1 MTNLRIGARKRH
13 EIRRADETARLRMA
27 ALLPGAADLP
37 DTEPSVY
44 TASPPAPGADGPHA
58 DPSGGGTAGG
68 VPPSFPPAGGEP
80 GHSNPSHP
88 VNPVNPVNPVKGADP
103 PGPPGPP
110 APPDPPG
117 LPDPSGS
124 PGLPGLLG
132 PPGHPLA
139 LDRRAAVGLLVL
151 LLLTLGYGVQH
162 FWLAR
167 PQSVEVPTAAVAP
180 PAPTGALGAGLP
192 GDGPGPPGGETGGGA
207 PVVVVVDIGG
217 RVATPG
223 VHALPNGSRVADA
236 LRVAGGALPGT
247 DIRNL
252 NLARVLADGEQI
264 LVGEPSPQP
273 PAGAGPGP
281 PPAGP
286 SKQPVSLNRATLE
299 QLDTLPGVGPTL
311 AQRILAFRASHGG
324 AFRSLDQ
331 LRQVSGVGE
340 HIYAELRP
348 LLTL

>member
-13 EIRRADETARLRMA
+13 EIRRANETARLRMA

-44 TASPPAPGADGPHA
+44 TASPPGRGDGGPHGGPHVGA
-58 DPSGGGTAGG
+58 SEGPSGDASGGPSDGG
-68 VPPSFPPAGGEP
+68 VAKGAPPGPTSEGGEP
-80 GHSNPSHP
+80 GPSDP
-88 VNPVNPVNPVKGADP
+88 AVDAVP

-110 APPDPPG
+110 
-117 LPDPSGS
+117 L
-124 PGLPGLLG
+124 
-132 PPGHPLA
+132 PPGHPLM
-139 LDRRAAVGLLVL
+139 LERRAAVGLLVL
-151 LLLTLGYGVQH
+151 LLLAVGYGVQH

-167 PQSVEVPTAAVAP
+167 PQPVEVPTVAIGPVAP
-180 PAPTGALGAGLP
+180 TETPGTGLP
-192 GDGPGPPGGETGGGA
+192 GDGPGPPGDGSGGGA
-207 PVVVVVDIGG
+207 PAVVVVDIGG
-217 RVATPG
+217 RVSTPG
-223 VHALPNGSRVADA
+223 VHTLPNGSRVADA
-236 LRVAGGALPGT
+236 LRVAGGPLPGT
-247 DIRNL
+247 DTRNL

-273 PAGAGPGP
+273 AAGAGPGP

-311 AQRILAFRASHGG
+311 AQRIIAFRASHGG

-340 HIYAELRP
+340 RTYAELRP

>member
-13 EIRRADETARLRMA
+13 EIRRAHETARLRMA
-27 ALLPGAADLP
+27 ALLPGAAELP

-44 TASPPAPGADGPHA
+44 TASPPGRGDGGPRGGPQGSPQGGASEGASESVPGGPSDYGVAKRVAPGPE
-58 DPSGGGTAGG
+58 SE
-68 VPPSFPPAGGEP
+68 GGEP
-80 GHSNPSHP
+80 GSSVPA
-88 VNPVNPVNPVKGADP
+88 VGAVGAVGEVP
-103 PGPPGPP
+103 PGPP
-110 APPDPPG
+110 
-117 LPDPSGS
+117 L
-124 PGLPGLLG
+124 

-139 LDRRAAVGLLVL
+139 LERRAAVGLLVL
-151 LLLTLGYGVQH
+151 LLLAVGYGVQH

-167 PQSVEVPTAAVAP
+167 PQPVEVPTVAVGP
-180 PAPTGALGAGLP
+180 VAPTGTPGAGLP
-192 GDGPGPPGGETGGGA
+192 GDGPGPPGGDTGGRA
-207 PVVVVVDIGG
+207 PAAVVVVDIGG

-223 VHALPNGSRVADA
+223 VHTLPNGSRVADA
-236 LRVAGGALPGT
+236 LRVAGGPLPGT
-247 DIRNL
+247 DTRNL

-273 PAGAGPGP
+273 AAGAGPGPPPGP

-311 AQRILAFRASHGG
+311 AQRIIAFRASHGG

-340 HIYAELRP
+340 RIYAELRP

>member
-13 EIRRADETARLRMA
+13 EIRRANETARLRMA

-37 DTEPSVY
+37 DTVPSVY
-44 TASPPAPGADGPHA
+44 TASSPPGRGDGGPSEDPFDDA
-58 DPSGGGTAGG
+58 SEAVSGGPSDGGVAKGVPSG
-68 VPPSFPPAGGEP
+68 PASEGGEP
-80 GHSNPSHP
+80 GPSDP
-88 VNPVNPVNPVKGADP
+88 AVGAVP
-103 PGPPGPP
+103 PGPLMPP
-110 APPDPPG
+110 L
-117 LPDPSGS
+117 LPS
-124 PGLPGLLG
+124 
-132 PPGHPLA
+132 GHPLT
-139 LDRRAAVGLLVL
+139 LERRAAVGLLVL
-151 LLLTLGYGVQH
+151 LLLALGYGVQH

-167 PQSVEVPTAAVAP
+167 PQPVEVPTVAVGP
-180 PAPTGALGAGLP
+180 VAPTGSPGTGLP
-192 GDGPGPPGGETGGGA
+192 GEGPGPPGGDTGGGA
-207 PVVVVVDIGG
+207 PAVVVVDIGG
-217 RVATPG
+217 RVAAPG
-223 VHALPNGSRVADA
+223 VHTLPNGSRVADA
-236 LRVAGGALPGT
+236 LRVAGGPLPGT
-247 DIRNL
+247 DTRNL

-273 PAGAGPGP
+273 AAGAGPGP

-311 AQRILAFRASHGG
+311 AQRIIAFRASHGG

-340 HIYAELRP
+340 RTYAELRP

>member
-13 EIRRADETARLRMA
+13 EIRRANETARLRMA

-44 TASPPAPGADGPHA
+44 TASPPGRGDGRPHGDPHGGASEGA
-58 DPSGGGTAGG
+58 SGSVSGGPSDDGVATG
-68 VPPSFPPAGGEP
+68 VPLRPASEGGEP
-80 GHSNPSHP
+80 GPS
-88 VNPVNPVNPVKGADP
+88 DP
-103 PGPPGPP
+103 AVGEVGEVPP
-110 APPDPPG
+110 
-117 LPDPSGS
+117 L
-124 PGLPGLLG
+124 
-132 PPGHPLA
+132 PPGHPLT
-139 LDRRAAVGLLVL
+139 LERRAAVGLLVL
-151 LLLTLGYGVQH
+151 LLLAVGYGVQH

-167 PQSVEVPTAAVAP
+167 PQPVEVPTVAVGP
-180 PAPTGALGAGLP
+180 VAPTGSPGAGLP
-192 GDGPGPPGGETGGGA
+192 GDGPGPLGGDTGGGA
-207 PVVVVVDIGG
+207 SAVVVVDIGG
-217 RVATPG
+217 RVGTPG
-223 VHALPNGSRVADA
+223 VHTLPNGSRVADA
-236 LRVAGGALPGT
+236 LRVAGGPLPGADT
-247 DIRNL
+247 RNL

-273 PAGAGPGP
+273 AAGAGPGP

-286 SKQPVSLNRATLE
+286 SKQPVSLNRATVE

-311 AQRILAFRASHGG
+311 AQRIIAFRASHGG

-340 HIYAELRP
+340 RTYAELRP

>member
-1 MTNLRIGARKRH
+1 MLRMTNLRIGARKRH
-13 EIRRADETARLRMA
+13 EIRRAHETARLRMA
-27 ALLPGAADLP
+27 ALLPGAAEPP

-44 TASPPAPGADGPHA
+44 TASPPGRGDGGPHA
-58 DPSGGGTAGG
+58 GTSEGAAERVPDRPSDDG
-68 VPPSFPPAGGEP
+68 VARGVAPGPASESGEP
-80 GHSNPSHP
+80 GPSDP
-88 VNPVNPVNPVKGADP
+88 VAGVVGEVP
-103 PGPPGPP
+103 PGPSSSQLSLPP
-110 APPDPPG
+110 
-117 LPDPSGS
+117 L
-124 PGLPGLLG
+124 
-132 PPGHPLA
+132 PPGHPLV
-139 LDRRAAVGLLVL
+139 LERRAAVGLLVL
-151 LLLTLGYGVQH
+151 LLLAVGYGVQH

-167 PQSVEVPTAAVAP
+167 PQPVEVPTVAVGP
-180 PAPTGALGAGLP
+180 LAPTGTSGAGLP
-192 GDGPGPPGGETGGGA
+192 GDGPGSPGGDTGGGA
-207 PVVVVVDIGG
+207 SAVVVVDIGG

-223 VHALPNGSRVADA
+223 VHTLPNGSRVTDA
-236 LRVAGGALPGT
+236 LRVAGGPLPGADT
-247 DIRNL
+247 RNL

-273 PAGAGPGP
+273 AAGAGPGP

-311 AQRILAFRASHGG
+311 AQRIIAFRASHGG

-340 HIYAELRP
+340 RIYAELRP

>member
-13 EIRRADETARLRMA
+13 EIRRANETARRRMA

-44 TASPPAPGADGPHA
+44 TASPPGRGDGGPHGGAAEGTAAVPADGGVA
-58 DPSGGGTAGG
+58 KG
-68 VPPSFPPAGGEP
+68 VPPGPGAEGGEP
-80 GHSNPSHP
+80 GPSDP
-88 VNPVNPVNPVKGADP
+88 VADAVGEVP
-103 PGPPGPP
+103 PGSPLAPGPP
-110 APPDPPG
+110 
-117 LPDPSGS
+117 LP
-124 PGLPGLLG
+124 L
-132 PPGHPLA
+132 GHPLM
-139 LDRRAAVGLLVL
+139 LERRAAVGLLVL
-151 LLLTLGYGVQH
+151 LLLAVGYGVQH

-167 PQSVEVPTAAVAP
+167 PQPVEVPTVAVGPVAP
-180 PAPTGALGAGLP
+180 TETPGAGLP
-192 GDGPGPPGGETGGGA
+192 GDGPGPPGGGPGGGA
-207 PVVVVVDIGG
+207 PAVVVVDIGG

-223 VHALPNGSRVADA
+223 IHTLPNGSRVADA
-236 LRVAGGALPGT
+236 LRVAGGPLPGADT
-247 DIRNL
+247 RSL

-264 LVGEPSPQP
+264 LVGEPDPQP
-273 PAGAGPGP
+273 AAGAGPGP

-311 AQRILAFRASHGG
+311 AQRIIAFRASHGG
-324 AFRSLDQ
+324 AFRSLEQ

-340 HIYAELRP
+340 RIYAELRP

>member
-13 EIRRADETARLRMA
+13 EIRRANETARLRMA

-44 TASPPAPGADGPHA
+44 TASPPGRGDGRPHGDLHGDPHGGASGSV
-58 DPSGGGTAGG
+58 SGGPSDDGVATG
-68 VPPSFPPAGGEP
+68 VPPRPASEGGEP
-80 GHSNPSHP
+80 GPS
-88 VNPVNPVNPVKGADP
+88 DP
-103 PGPPGPP
+103 AVGEVGEVPP
-110 APPDPPG
+110 
-117 LPDPSGS
+117 L
-124 PGLPGLLG
+124 
-132 PPGHPLA
+132 PPGHPLT
-139 LDRRAAVGLLVL
+139 LERRAAVGLLVL
-151 LLLTLGYGVQH
+151 LLLAVGYGVQH

-167 PQSVEVPTAAVAP
+167 PQPVEVPTVAVGP
-180 PAPTGALGAGLP
+180 VAPTGSPGAGLP
-192 GDGPGPPGGETGGGA
+192 GDGPGPLGGDTGGGA
-207 PVVVVVDIGG
+207 SAVVVVDIGG
-217 RVATPG
+217 RVTTPG
-223 VHALPNGSRVADA
+223 VHTLPNGSRVADA
-236 LRVAGGALPGT
+236 LRVAGGPLPGADT
-247 DIRNL
+247 RNL

-273 PAGAGPGP
+273 AAGAGPGP

-286 SKQPVSLNRATLE
+286 SKQPVSLNRATVE

-311 AQRILAFRASHGG
+311 AQRIIAFRASHGG

-340 HIYAELRP
+340 RTYAELRP

>member
-13 EIRRADETARLRMA
+13 EIRRAHETARLRMA

-44 TASPPAPGADGPHA
+44 MASPPGRGDGGPHGGAVEGPSEGAAGVPA
-58 DPSGGGTAGG
+58 DAGVAKG
-68 VPPSFPPAGGEP
+68 VPPEPEHAAGEP
-80 GHSNPSHP
+80 VLSDP
-88 VNPVNPVNPVKGADP
+88 VVGEVP
-103 PGPPGPP
+103 PG
-110 APPDPPG
+110 
-117 LPDPSGS
+117 S
-124 PGLPGLLG
+124 PL
-132 PPGHPLA
+132 PPGHPLM
-139 LDRRAAVGLLVL
+139 LERRAAVGLLVL
-151 LLLTLGYGVQH
+151 LLLAVGYGVQH

-167 PQSVEVPTAAVAP
+167 PQPVEVPTVAVGP
-180 PAPTGALGAGLP
+180 VEPTVTPGAGLP
-192 GDGPGPPGGETGGGA
+192 GDGPGPPGGGSGGEA
-207 PVVVVVDIGG
+207 PAVVVVDIGG

-223 VHALPNGSRVADA
+223 VRTLPNGSRVADA
-236 LRVAGGALPGT
+236 LRVAGGPLPGT
-247 DIRNL
+247 DTRNL

-264 LVGEPSPQP
+264 LVGEPNPQP
-273 PAGAGPGP
+273 AAGAGPGP

-311 AQRILAFRASHGG
+311 AQRIIAFRASHGG

-340 HIYAELRP
+340 RIYAELRP

>member
-13 EIRRADETARLRMA
+13 EIRRAHETARLRMA

-44 TASPPAPGADGPHA
+44 TASPPGRVDDGPHGGPSKGA
-58 DPSGGGTAGG
+58 SGGPSEGPAEGVLDGPSDGGVAKG
-68 VPPSFPPAGGEP
+68 VPPGPASEGGEP
-80 GHSNPSHP
+80 GPSDP
-88 VNPVNPVNPVKGADP
+88 AVGEVP

-110 APPDPPG
+110 
-117 LPDPSGS
+117 L
-124 PGLPGLLG
+124 
-132 PPGHPLA
+132 PPGHPLT
-139 LDRRAAVGLLVL
+139 LERRAAVGLLVL
-151 LLLTLGYGVQH
+151 LLLAVGYGVQH

-167 PQSVEVPTAAVAP
+167 PQPVEVPTVAVGPVAP
-180 PAPTGALGAGLP
+180 TETPGAGLP
-192 GDGPGPPGGETGGGA
+192 GEGPGPPGGGTGGGA
-207 PVVVVVDIGG
+207 PAVVVVDIGG

-223 VHALPNGSRVADA
+223 VHTLPNGSRVADA
-236 LRVAGGALPGT
+236 LRVAGGPLPGT
-247 DIRNL
+247 DTRNL
-252 NLARVLADGEQI
+252 NLARVGGRRTDPRRRAE
-264 LVGEPSPQP
+264 P
-273 PAGAGPGP
+273 PAGRRSRPGP

-286 SKQPVSLNRATLE
+286 SKQPVSLNRATLD

-311 AQRILAFRASHGG
+311 AQRIIAFRASHGG

-340 HIYAELRP
+340 RTYAELRP

>member
-13 EIRRADETARLRMA
+13 EIRRANETARLRMA

-44 TASPPAPGADGPHA
+44 TASPPGRGDGGPRGGPRGGPYGGASEGASESVSDRPSDDGVA
-58 DPSGGGTAGG
+58 KG
-68 VPPSFPPAGGEP
+68 VPPGPASEGGEP
-80 GHSNPSHP
+80 GPSDP
-88 VNPVNPVNPVKGADP
+88 AVGAV
-103 PGPPGPP
+103 GE
-110 APPDPPG
+110 APP
-117 LPDPSGS
+117 L
-124 PGLPGLLG
+124 
-132 PPGHPLA
+132 PPGHPLT
-139 LDRRAAVGLLVL
+139 LERRAAVGLLVL
-151 LLLTLGYGVQH
+151 LLLAVGYGVQH

-167 PQSVEVPTAAVAP
+167 PQPVEVPTVAVGP
-180 PAPTGALGAGLP
+180 VSPTETPGAGLP
-192 GDGPGPPGGETGGGA
+192 GDGPGLPGGDTGGRA
-207 PVVVVVDIGG
+207 SAVVVVDIGG

-223 VHALPNGSRVADA
+223 VHSLPNGSRVADA
-236 LRVAGGALPGT
+236 LRVAGGPLQGT
-247 DIRNL
+247 DTRNL

-273 PAGAGPGP
+273 AAGAGPGP

-311 AQRILAFRASHGG
+311 AQRIIAFRASHGG

-340 HIYAELRP
+340 RTYAELRP